1 MTDFSHT
8 FSVPKPIDQVWN
20 TMTQLDQV
28 LPMVP
33 DTSVTEGTGAKVTAQ
48 IKLRLGSMT
57 MQYTG
62 PAEII
67 EKNDASHSAVMTA
80 QAREKGGQGNA
91 DARVAIQLT
100 SAGGSTNGT
109 LKSSINVTGKAAQMG
124 EGMVGPVTDALIKG
138 FVANLQKM

>member
-1 MTDFSHT
+1 MTDFSHN
-8 FSVPKPIDQVWN
+8 FSVPKPIDQVWA

-33 DTSVTEGTGAKVTAQ
+33 DASVTEGTGAKVTAQ
-48 IKLRLGSMT
+48 IKIRLGSMT

-67 EKNDASHSAVMTA
+67 EKNDAAHHAVMTA
-80 QAREKGGQGNA
+80 AAREKGGQGNA
-91 DARVAIQLT
+91 DARVEVQLT
-100 SAGGSTNGT
+100 SAGSGTNGT

-138 FVANLQKM
+138 FATNLAKM